1 MGERGA
7 DGPAPLLR
15 TRGLTKTFGAAQA
28 LRDVTIEV
36 PAGRIGLVGANGA
49 GKSTL
54 FKLVLGLMRPTA
66 GDIEVSG
73 RSVAD
78 DPVGIRRRIGYMP
91 EHECLPLDQTAA
103 DVVAMLG
110 EVSGLPARAARQR
123 ASDMLDL
130 VGLDEA
136 RFRPVGTYSTG
147 MKQRVKLA
155 QAIVADPDVVLL
167 DEPTAGLD
175 PSGRDEMLSLVARL
189 GREGVS
195 VVMSTHLLADVERTC
210 DHLVMLDGGRVVV
223 SRTVET
229 LLATTGSVTVE
240 VEDGADRLLAALR
253 GMGWEAAWEDG
264 RVEVTAPDRDAAL
277 DAIRDVV
284 ADLGL
289 PLTRLASRLASL
301 DDVFLRESAPR

>member
-1 MGERGA
+1 MTAGTV
-7 DGPAPLLR
+7 PLVR
-15 TRGLTKTFGAAQA
+15 TRALTKSFGSTTA
-28 LRDVTIEV
+28 LRDLTVDI

-54 FKLVLGLMRPTA
+54 FKLLLGLMRPT
-66 GDIEVSG
+66 GGTIEING

-91 EHECLPLDQTAA
+91 EHECLPLDQSAA

-110 EVSGLPARAARQR
+110 ELSGLRATDARQR

-175 PSGRDEMLSLVARL
+175 PTGRDEMLELIARL
-189 GREGVS
+189 GRESVS
-195 VVMSTHLLADVERTC
+195 VVMSTHLLGDVERTC
-210 DHLVMLDGGRVVV
+210 EHVVMLDAGRLVV
-223 SRTVET
+223 SRAVET
-229 LLATTGSVTVE
+229 LMTLTGTVTVE
-240 VEDGADRLLAALR
+240 VDDGDDALAAELARR
-253 GMGWEAAWEDG
+253 GFAVEAVDG
-264 RVEVTAPDRDAAL
+264 HLEVAAPNRDVAL
-277 DAIRDVV
+277 DAIRDSV
-284 ADLGL
+284 AELGL
-289 PLTRLASRLASL
+289 PLTRLASRMASL
-301 DDVFLRESAPR
+301 DDVFVREATKQ

>member
-1 MGERGA
+1 M
-7 DGPAPLLR
+7 P
-15 TRGLTKTFGAAQA
+15 Q
-28 LRDVTIEV
+28 
-36 PAGRIGLVGANGA
+36 GRIGLVGANGA

-66 GDIEVSG
+66 GEIEVGG

-91 EHECLPLDQTAA
+91 EHECLPLDQSAA

-155 QAIVADPDVVLL
+155 QAVVAAPEVVLL

-175 PSGRDEMLSLVARL
+175 PTGRDEMLALVSRL
-189 GREGVS
+189 GREGIS

-210 DHLVMLDGGRVVV
+210 DHVVMLDAGRVVV
-223 SRTVET
+223 SRAVET
-229 LLATTGSVTVE
+229 LMATTGSVTVE
-240 VEDGADRLLAALR
+240 VDGGADRLAAELSAR
-253 GMGWEAAWEDG
+253 GFDTAVVDG
-264 RVEVTAPDRDAAL
+264 RIEVVAPDRDAAL
-277 DAIRDVV
+277 DAIRDAV
-284 ADLGL
+284 ADLEL
-289 PLTRLASRLASL
+289 PLSRLVSRLSSL
-301 DDVFLRESAPR
+301 DEVFLREAGRR

>member
-1 MGERGA
+1 VVTAGTV
-7 DGPAPLLR
+7 PLVR
-15 TRGLTKTFGAAQA
+15 TRALTKSFGSTTA
-28 LRDVTIEV
+28 LRDLTVDI

-54 FKLVLGLMRPTA
+54 FKLLLGLMRPT
-66 GDIEVSG
+66 GGTIEING

-91 EHECLPLDQTAA
+91 EHECLPLDQSAA

-110 EVSGLPARAARQR
+110 ELSGLRATDARQR

-175 PSGRDEMLSLVARL
+175 PTGRDEMLELIARL
-189 GREGVS
+189 GRESVS
-195 VVMSTHLLADVERTC
+195 VVMSTHLLGDVERTC
-210 DHLVMLDGGRVVV
+210 EHVVMLDAGRLVV
-223 SRTVET
+223 SRAVET
-229 LLATTGSVTVE
+229 LMTLTGTVTVE
-240 VEDGADRLLAALR
+240 VDDGDDALAAELARR
-253 GMGWEAAWEDG
+253 GFAVEAVDG
-264 RVEVTAPDRDAAL
+264 HLEVAAPNRDVAL
-277 DAIRDVV
+277 DAIRDSV
-284 ADLGL
+284 AELGL
-289 PLTRLASRLASL
+289 PLTRLASRMASL
-301 DDVFLRESAPR
+301 DDVFVREATKQ

>member
-1 MGERGA
+1 VGTLAA
-7 DGPAPLLR
+7 DPPPLLR
-15 TRGLTKTFGAAQA
+15 TRGLTKTFGSTTAV
-28 LRDVTIEV
+28 RDLSIEV
-36 PAGRIGLVGANGA
+36 PVGRIGLVGANGA
-49 GKSTL
+49 GKSTF
-54 FKLVLGLMRPTA
+54 FKLVLGLMRPSA
-66 GDIEVSG
+66 GTIEVNG

-78 DPVGIRRRIGYMP
+78 DPVRIRQHIGYMP
-91 EHECLPLDQTAA
+91 EHECLPLDQSAA

-110 EVSGLPARAARQR
+110 ELSGLRARDARQR

-175 PSGRDEMLSLVARL
+175 PTGRDEMLDLIARL
-189 GREGVS
+189 GQEGVS

-210 DHLVMLDGGRVVV
+210 DHVVMLDGGRLVV
-223 SRTVET
+223 SREVET
-229 LLATTGSVTVE
+229 LMVMTGSVTVE
-240 VEDGADRLLAALR
+240 VDEGAERLVAELARR
-253 GMGWEAAWEDG
+253 GHEAEIVDG
-264 RVEVTAPDRDAAL
+264 RIEVAAPDRDVTL
-277 DAIRDVV
+277 DAIRDAV

-289 PLTRLASRLASL
+289 PLNRLASRMASL
-301 DDVFLRESAPR
+301 DDVFLREAAGR